1 MDCARDTVAARSYC
15 RPRLFSTAAVAKP
28 FSAVLLIHW
37 TQLGFFLPGEAAQG
51 CCKTP
56 VVVVVV
62 VVVVVAAAAAAA
74 VVEVVVAAATATAT
88 AAATTTTT
96 AAAAVVV
103 VDH

>member
-15 RPRLFSTAAVAKP
+15 RPRLFSTGAVAKP

-37 TQLGFFLPGEAAQG
+37 TQLGFFLPGEADQG

-62 VVVVVAAAAAAA
+62 VVVAAAAAAAA
-74 VVEVVVAAATATAT
+74 VVEVVVAAATTT
-88 AAATTTTT
+88 AATTTTT
-96 AAAAVVV
+96 TTAAAAAVVV